1 MSKEVLLLG
10 VQRLDYEEDESLRVG
25 WVIETQTGVKAS
37 AMYSAQAVQYNA
49 AEKDQPGDGAGDGD
63 SDGDCD

>member
-1 MSKEVLLLG
+1 
-10 VQRLDYEEDESLRVG
+10 
-25 WVIETQTGVKAS
+25 VKAS